1 MTLLPG
7 PGTRPATATAIAV
20 LAVVGLVASLVA
32 LWPWLAGGPEREAGT
47 APGRAFSGPAARLQ
61 PSPDSRR
68 EGEVTRTDAGLAS
81 TPVSGPPPRPVAVRM
96 TSIDLRAPV
105 RPVGV
110 AGDGQ
115 MELPPD
121 PRVLGWYRF
130 GPEPGAGGGS
140 AVLAGHLDSNR
151 LGLGPLVR
159 LRDAEVGD
167 PVRVRAA
174 DGTTRTYTVRTV
186 TRYDRQALPTR
197 LFSRGGPER
206 LRVITCGGAFDPEA
220 GGYQQNLVVTATP
233 RGR

>member
-32 LWPWLAGGPEREAGT
+32 LWPWLAGGPGREART
-47 APGRAFSGPAARLQ
+47 APAPAFSGPAAQPQ
-61 PSPDSRR
+61 PSPGPRA
-68 EGEVTRTDAGLAS
+68 EGDIARKDAGL
-81 TPVSGPPPRPVAVRM
+81 VSSSARPSRPVAVRM
-96 TSIDLRAPV
+96 ASIDLRAPV

-115 MELPPD
+115 MALPPD
-121 PRVLGWYRF
+121 PRELGWYRF

-140 AVLAGHLDSNR
+140 VVLAGHLDSNR

-159 LRDAEVGD
+159 LRDVEVGD
-167 PVRVRAA
+167 PVRVRAS
-174 DGTTRTYTVRTV
+174 DGTTRTYTVRSV

-206 LRVITCGGAFDPEA
+206 LRMITCGGAFDPEA